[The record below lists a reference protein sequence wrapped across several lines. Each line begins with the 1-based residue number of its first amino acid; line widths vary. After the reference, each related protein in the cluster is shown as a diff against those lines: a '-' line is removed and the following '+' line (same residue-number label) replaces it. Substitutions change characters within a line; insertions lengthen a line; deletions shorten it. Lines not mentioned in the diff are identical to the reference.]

1 MYFLEEALMLV
12 GAATVAKWI
21 YQLGKS
27 AGKNDDN

>member
-1 MYFLEEALMLV
+1 MYFLEEALMLI

-27 AGKNDDN
+27 AGEDNYN